1 MRRHAIVLAALALA
15 VVHSTASAQDKDK
28 KGTTKPTTAPKDS
41 GKLGTEGTV
50 VRPADEPSTM
60 QAIRAAHGPGPQTT
74 ALPDLVVAEI
84 KQDWVDYNTR
94 YRVQVTVKN
103 QGAGP
108 LARQTAVWAGALET
122 LTSIPDPLAWFQSHA
137 AEHLVIGPLAPGAS
151 MTFHLPEKH
160 LATTTVDV
168 LVLLNPD
175 KTPPET
181 SLQNNLAQKILGPH

>member
-108 LARQTAVWAGALET
+108 LARQTAVWAG
-122 LTSIPDPLAWFQSHA
+122 
-137 AEHLVIGPLAPGAS
+137 VAPGSRRHQGSRA
-151 MTFHLPEKH
+151 
-160 LATTTVDV
+160 
-168 LVLLNPD
+168 
-175 KTPPET
+175 
-181 SLQNNLAQKILGPH
+181 